1 MAPMVKS
8 LVLLGMALGTAAGA
22 LSPPPSQAI
31 GGPVRSGV
39 FNGQSITYRPEETEL
54 SIRTPDGG
62 ARIVSFAY
70 LREGTAGRAERPVI
84 FLFNGGPITASI
96 WVHLGVFGPK
106 RVAVPADLAKGPDS
120 YRLVDN
126 PLSPL
131 DAADLVF
138 VDPADTGFSQREP
151 GTPDTAFKSV
161 ESDAGEFAAFIRAW
175 LASHDRLTSPVYLVG
190 ESYGTV
196 RIPALID
203 QLAKGEQPVAVDG
216 AMLLGQAVNIVEYSQ
231 RPGNIVSYAVSLPT
245 LTAIAWYHGRI
256 ERRGRSLATAI
267 AEAKHYAEQTYLPAL
282 FRGKDLPASE
292 RRAVA
297 DRLQALTGLPS
308 AYYLAHDLR
317 ITKEQFRLELL
328 RDKGLLLGRND
339 ARYVAPVT
347 DQGGRPD
354 PSDVIVQGFQA
365 QWTGYLKDQFGVANT
380 AAYVPMAEVKGLE
393 DWKWGATSPFSD
405 WPYAKAISDQFARN
419 PRFRVLIGNGIFDTQ
434 TTIGAADY
442 LRRQSGW
449 PAERTS
455 LRLYPAGHMAYSD
468 PAAATAIGADIH
480 ALVTGQTIT
489 SSILGER

>member
-1 MAPMVKS
+1 MLKS
-8 LVLLGMALGTAAGA
+8 LVLFGTALGTTAVLLPPVQSKATAA
-22 LSPPPSQAI
+22 
-31 GGPVRSGV
+31 PVRSGV
-39 FNGQSITYRPEETEL
+39 FNGQRVAYRVDNTPL
-54 SIRTPDGG
+54 SIKTPAGG

-70 LREGTAGRAERPVI
+70 LRDATALPADRPVI
-84 FLFNGGPITASI
+84 FLFNGGPIASSI

-106 RVAVPADLAKGPDS
+106 RVAVPADLTKGAAA

-138 VDPADTGFSQREP
+138 VDPADTGFSQREA

-161 ESDAGEFAAFIRAW
+161 ESDAGEFAAFIRVW

-231 RPGNIVSYAVSLPT
+231 RPGNIISYAASLPT

-256 ERRGRSLATAI
+256 ERRGRSLAAAI
-267 AEAKHYAEQTYLPAL
+267 GEAELYAEQTYLPAL
-282 FRGKDLPASE
+282 FRGKDLPVAE

-354 PSDVIVQGFQA
+354 PSDVIVDGFQA
-365 QWTGYLKDQFGVANT
+365 QWTRYLKDQFGVADS
-380 AAYVPMAEVKGLE
+380 AAYVPLAGVKSLE

-449 PAERTS
+449 PTERTS
-455 LRLYPAGHMAYSD
+455 LRIYPAGHMAYSD
-468 PAAATAIGADIH
+468 PAAAAAIGADIH

-489 SSILGER
+489 SSSLGEP